1 MTLQEQKITEALA
14 VEEQEYE
21 EWKMRVDDIE
31 YENDKLKYKKFK
43 IEHNLAEAAETLE
56 KLKVRERN
64 RAKNDTVT
72 SGKKVSYCN
81 LIIFRNFKLN
91 S

>member
-1 MTLQEQKITEALA
+1 MAA
-14 VEEQEYE
+14 EEQEYE

-43 IEHNLAEAAETLE
+43 IEHHLAEAAETLE
-56 KLKVRERN
+56 KMKVRERN

-81 LIIFRNFKLN
+81 LIILNDFKLN